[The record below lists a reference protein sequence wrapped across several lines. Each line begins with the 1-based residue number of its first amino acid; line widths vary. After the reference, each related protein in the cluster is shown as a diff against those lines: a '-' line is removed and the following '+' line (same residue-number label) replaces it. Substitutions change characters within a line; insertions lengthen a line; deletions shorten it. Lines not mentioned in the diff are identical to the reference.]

1 MIWQVSY
8 NTFTLSFYKV
18 SNICKLVIK
27 YKEFAGIFKCESNL
41 LIKTDID
48 AWKCGYR
55 LGLETLLAH
64 TVNDEY

>member
-1 MIWQVSY
+1 MIKQVKY
-8 NTFTLSFYKV
+8 NTLFLSFYKV
-18 SNICKLVIK
+18 SNIYKLVMK
-27 YKEFAGIFKCESNL
+27 YIEFVGIFKSESNL